1 MIEWSQT
8 LINLA
13 NANLRLNIKDQKIT
27 DYIPFKYSIQELKY
41 FYPICVAITIFSPVC
56 VRSVGQ
62 RLANTK
68 ELERTRQACRDIKG
82 VVCHLWVYNRRFRV
96 VRSSKRV
103 KHRSQFQA
111 NRVAIQIEDSLGF
124 WFTGII
130 WLGLVCVEVI
140 LELKY

>member
-13 NANLRLNIKDQKIT
+13 NANLRLNIRDQKIT
-27 DYIPFKYSIQELKY
+27 DYIPYSIQELKY

-68 ELERTRQACRDIKG
+68 ELEKTRQACRVIKG
-82 VVCHLWVYNRRFRV
+82 VVCHLWVYNRRWGRV

-103 KHRSQFQA
+103 KHLSEF
-111 NRVAIQIEDSLGF
+111 
-124 WFTGII
+124 
-130 WLGLVCVEVI
+130 
-140 LELKY
+140 